1 MTRTYFETAAFIGR
15 ELLAAD
21 VPELQTFFAANPEYF
36 YQINDRP
43 PRADEAQQEF
53 DEQVPAH
60 LPHGPRWF
68 IGVRERETRTLVAMA
83 NVTAHL
89 GVPDVWHV
97 GLFIVATHLHG
108 SGAATEIYAGLE
120 RAVAGEGAEWMRLNV
135 VCGNERA
142 ERFWARHGYTET
154 RVRRD
159 FDTGGRINDIRVLLK
174 ALGSES
180 LGSYLERVRRD
191 RPEQAMPDA

>member
-1 MTRTYFETAAFIGR
+1 MTRIYFDTGAFTGR

-21 VPELQTFFAANPEYF
+21 VPALQLFFDANPEYF
-36 YQINDRP
+36 YRINDRP

-60 LPHGPRWF
+60 LPHGERWF
-68 IGVRERETRTLVAMA
+68 IGVHEAGTRALVAMA

-89 GVPDVWHV
+89 GVPHVWHI

-108 SGAATEIYAGLE
+108 SGAAAAIYAALE
-120 RAVAGEGAEWMRLNV
+120 RAIASEGAEWLRLGV

-142 ERFWARHGYTET
+142 ERFWVRHGYTET
-154 RVRRD
+154 TVRRD
-159 FDTGGRINDIRVLLK
+159 VDTGGRINDLRVMLK
-174 ALGSES
+174 ALGSETVV
-180 LGSYLERVRRD
+180 GYLERVPRD
-191 RPEQAMPDA
+191 RPGSKSP